1 MITSNKK
8 ITWDSC
14 YLCGNK
20 SLANVYDVKKIVK
33 CNKCKFVFFSQVP
46 SDADLNKVY
55 SKYTR
60 KEYITEQSKLKIRSE
75 FSYILKNYT
84 IDSVLDIA
92 CGECYM
98 LEILR
103 DLQPSLSLYGTE
115 HESARDNLGKKNI
128 NFLEGGFYPQTNE
141 KFDLIIFTEA
151 IEHINDINDFLKN
164 AHRLL
169 NKNGLI
175 YLTTPNFNSIE
186 RFFMQSNWG
195 MVMPPEHLS
204 YFSAKTFNMSLV
216 KNGFKKIKLR
226 TENISIYRII
236 EYYNRRKSLKTG
248 PSSISAQDISDKMQ
262 NVISQNIFLEI
273 AKNIINYFLKIT
285 NSGSS
290 IKGLYQKVESIK

>member
-1 MITSNKK
+1 MLTSNER
-8 ITWDSC
+8 IIWDSC

-20 SLANVYDVKKIVK
+20 SITNVYDVRKIVK

-46 SDADLNKVY
+46 SDDDLNKVY

-75 FSYILKNYT
+75 FSFILKNNT
-84 IDSVLDIA
+84 IKNVLDIA

-103 DLQPSLSLYGTE
+103 DLQPSLSLHGTE
-115 HESARDNLGKKNI
+115 HESAKDNLNKKNI
-128 NFLEGGFYPQTNE
+128 SFLEGGFYPQTNE

-151 IEHINDINDFLKN
+151 IEHINDVNDFLKN
-164 AHRLL
+164 AYKLL

-175 YLTTPNFNSIE
+175 YLTTPNFNSVE

-195 MVMPPEHLS
+195 MIMPPEHLS
-204 YFSAKTFNMSLV
+204 YFSTQTLNMSLT

-236 EYYNRRKSLKTG
+236 EFYNRRKFSKTS

-262 NVISQNIFLEI
+262 NVISQNIFLKI
-273 AKNIINYFLKIT
+273 AKNVINYFLKIT

-290 IKGLYQKVESIK
+290 IKGLYQKVESKK